1 MSHLIRRTATA
12 AAVATAALLSGTGIA
27 SAAPQLA
34 FVNQL
39 EFDPAVVT
47 GQFAKKRGDL
57 EINYSC
63 DLPGIQRE
71 ALLQLHTVGPGDG
84 PVAQFAA
91 ICDGK
96 TRTHRGIKAGS
107 NTSMRVHLFDDGDI
121 RGSISVR
128 GIG

>member
-1 MSHLIRRTATA
+1 MSHLIRRAATATVVA
-12 AAVATAALLSGTGIA
+12 AAALLTGAGIA
-27 SAAPQLA
+27 DAAPQLA

-39 EFDPAVVT
+39 QFDPAVVT
-47 GQFAKKRGDL
+47 GQFVKKRGDL

-84 PVAQFAA
+84 AVAQFAA

-96 TRTHRGIKAGS
+96 TRTHRGVKAPS
-107 NTSMRVHLFDDGDI
+107 NSAMRVHLFDDGDI